1 MSDPSQQP
9 SRQPSPRHEGA
20 SPGARHASGGTDEL
34 EHALGSAPT
43 GAEPGGGADAAGA
56 RPGGRRRGPASA
68 GGAQGYAPRRTL
80 TLRAEAARQ
89 VTRRR
94 TVVTAV
100 LLALLPVL
108 LVGAFAL
115 GDGDT
120 SGAPDFVQLATEGG
134 ANLALFTLFVATGF
148 LIPLVVALLCGDP
161 LSSEAS
167 WSSLRY
173 LLVSPVPR
181 RRLLR
186 SKLVVALVSS
196 VIAVAELMV
205 VAYLL
210 GTLVYGADPL
220 VSPGGDAF
228 DLGEGLWRLG
238 VATAYVLVSTA
249 AFGGFAFLVGTRS
262 DAPLAAVGSAVLL
275 VVISTVLDQIQALG
289 DLREALPTHF
299 QYAWVGLFQPDP
311 AWDDLLTGSLWALL
325 WAVVAIR
332 LAFWSFGRKDVLS

>member
-1 MSDPSQQP
+1 MSDDSPSDGSAQ
-9 SRQPSPRHEGA
+9 
-20 SPGARHASGGTDEL
+20 HAGQGTDEL
-34 EHALGSAPT
+34 DRALR
-43 GAEPGGGADAAGA
+43 AEEPAGERTAAQDDAREGEAAVA
-56 RPGGRRRGPASA
+56 RHGRRRGDD
-68 GGAQGYAPRRTL
+68 GAAPGYAPRRTL
-80 TLRAEAARQ
+80 TVRAEAARQ
-89 VTRRR
+89 LRRRR

-100 LLALLPVL
+100 LLAVLPLV

-120 SGAPDFVQLATEGG
+120 SGAPDFVELATEGG

-148 LIPLVVALLCGDP
+148 LVPLVVSLLCGDP
-161 LSSEAS
+161 LASEAS

-196 VIAVAELMV
+196 VLAVALLMA
-205 VAYLL
+205 VAYLV
-210 GTLVYGADPL
+210 GTLAYGPEPL
-220 VSPGGDAF
+220 VSPSGEAF
-228 DLGEGLWRLG
+228 DLSGGLWRLAA
-238 VATAYVLVSTA
+238 ATGYVLVTTA

-275 VVISTVLDQIQALG
+275 VVVSTVLDQIQALG

-299 QYAWVGLFQPDP
+299 QYAYVGLFQPDP
-311 AWDDLLTGSLWALL
+311 AWDDMLTGSLWALL

>member
-1 MSDPSQQP
+1 MSDPSQQSTGRP
-9 SRQPSPRHEGA
+9 EGTG
-20 SPGARHASGGTDEL
+20 PGGRHAAGGTDEL
-34 EHALGSAPT
+34 EHALGASGPT
-43 GAEPGGGADAAGA
+43 GADPDVAAA
-56 RPGGRRRGPASA
+56 ASPGRRRGAATA
-68 GGAQGYAPRRTL
+68 GAARGYAPRRTL

-89 VTRRR
+89 LRRRR
-94 TVVTAV
+94 TLVTAV
-100 LLALLPVL
+100 LLAALPLL

-115 GDGDT
+115 GDDDPT
-120 SGAPDFVQLATEGG
+120 GAPDFVQLATEGG
-134 ANLALFTLFVATGF
+134 GNLALFTLFVATGF
-148 LIPLVVALLCGDP
+148 LIPLVVSLLCGDP

-196 VIAVAELMV
+196 VLAVSLLMV
-205 VAYLL
+205 VAYLV
-210 GTLVYGADPL
+210 GTLAYGADPL
-220 VSPGGDAF
+220 VSPAGDAF
-228 DLGEGLWRLG
+228 DVGEGLWRLAA
-238 VATAYVLVSTA
+238 ATAYVLVSTA

-275 VVISTVLDQIQALG
+275 VVVSTVLDQIEALG

-311 AWDDLLTGSLWALL
+311 SWDDLLTGGLWALL

-332 LAFWSFGRKDVLS
+332 LGFWSFGRKDVLS